1 MYFYTSKN
9 GRFFHNYNKTVGVKN
24 AQIRITTM
32 LDDDCNLIV
41 CDIKRMAGT
50 ELSKLSWTI
59 ENMIEYATLI
69 GIKKIICNTNKVP
82 ACYLRKMGFETVD
95 GCTLFNIY

>member
-1 MYFYTSKN
+1 MYFYTSRN
-9 GRFFHNYNKTVGVKN
+9 GRFFHNYNKTVGVEN

-50 ELSKLSWTI
+50 ELSKLSWAI

-69 GIKKIICNTNKVP
+69 GIKKIICNTNKIP
-82 ACYLRKMGFETVD
+82 ACYLRKIGFETVD